1 MLCIPGFHLPGP
13 RATGPEPF
21 WAGSLNTFLCW
32 PSGVCSLETSFL
44 PQTSLFHF
52 LLEPGPQPARG
63 SFCFAGG
70 SWWPR
75 ADTEALLGLPVNPH
89 PVLAAPRLA
98 PAQCSRDYPSS
109 PSAQASG
116 RADTL
121 TPISHQMSSQRL
133 GRPGTPCA
141 PVRPHRPGPCRNL
154 EGMCLLGPCPVLTE
168 ARTRASPCPSLPDT
182 QGFIVRLCHGNY
194 AHGLPVHMASAE
206 KITGP
211 SRSAKTRG
219 PEPPKQASYVTPGP
233 LDTSGGLVWGCPP
246 VTPPPPAPAICL
258 SLLRDLESSARLDRH
273 VLPYMAVSF

>member
-1 MLCIPGFHLPGP
+1 MATCRHGGPPRPPSESASCARCASPRPGPVLQSLSFLSLSPGFWKSRHPHPHQPPNELPK
-13 RATGPEPF
+13 
-21 WAGSLNTFLCW
+21 AG
-32 PSGVCSLETSFL
+32 
-44 PQTSLFHF
+44 
-52 LLEPGPQPARG
+52 PARH
-63 SFCFAGG
+63 SLR
-70 SWWPR
+70 S
-75 ADTEALLGLPVNPH
+75 
-89 PVLAAPRLA
+89 
-98 PAQCSRDYPSS
+98 
-109 PSAQASG
+109 
-116 RADTL
+116 
-121 TPISHQMSSQRL
+121 
-133 GRPGTPCA
+133 
-141 PVRPHRPGPCRNL
+141 RPHRPGPCRNL

-273 VLPYMAVSF
+273 MLPYMAVSF